1 MSNSQW
7 PIVTSSGK
15 WIFDFDHWILI
26 FFRMHPLDWL
36 ILLSTLGF
44 IVGYGVWRTRRSST
58 SNEYLRGGSD
68 NRWWAVGLSVMATQA
83 SAITFL
89 STPGQGYLDGMGFV
103 QFYFGLPLAMV
114 VINLV
119 FIPLYY
125 KWKVFTAYEFI
136 GKRFDGRARLLTAGL
151 FLIQRSLAA
160 GITIYA
166 PSIILSKVLHWPLS
180 WTCVFI
186 GVLVI
191 LYVTTGGARAVS
203 VTQKQQMA
211 VMFAGIFI
219 AFGLVVHYLSEHIS
233 FGESLALAKDLG
245 KLDIIDTRFDPGS
258 RYNLW
263 SGLIGGFFLQ
273 LAYFGTDQ
281 SQVQRYLGGQS
292 IRQARI
298 GLWMNGLLKIPMQFF
313 ILLTGVL
320 VFVFYL
326 FNGAPVHWNSANVAE
341 LERLGVGEL
350 GVEEQ
355 PTDVDRGTRSV
366 SPWGR
371 PTRVLEQHTANTTAI
386 TAAAADWVTAH
397 RAGLTTDNRQPAS
410 PAGRLTTALQQDK
423 QLREAFRQ
431 EIKAT
436 LPNAEPN
443 DKDYIFI
450 TFIMDHLPVGII
462 GLLLAMI
469 FSAGMSSTAAELSA
483 LATTS
488 TVDVVR
494 KERTDHEQVIA
505 TKWATV
511 FFGVMALAFAAI
523 FSLFDNLIQAVN
535 ILGSLFY
542 GTILGIFLVAF
553 FLKWVQGTAVFVA
566 ALIAQALI
574 LFLHFSHIEVAF
586 LWYNLIAPAV
596 VVVLAVVLQAVLPET
611 SQAAKAGRGAS

>member
-1 MSNSQW
+1 M
-7 PIVTSSGK
+7 
-15 WIFDFDHWILI
+15 HWIDALV
-26 FFRMHPLDWL
+26 
-36 ILLSTLGF
+36 LLSTLGF
-44 IVGYGVWRTRRSST
+44 IVGYGVWKTRRGAT
-58 SNEYLRGGSD
+58 SDSYLRGGSD

-125 KWKVFTAYEFI
+125 RWKVFTAYEFI

-191 LYVTTGGARAVS
+191 LYVTTGGARAVG

-211 VMFAGIFI
+211 VMFAGMFL
-219 AFGLVVHYLSEHIS
+219 AFGLVVHYLSDHIS
-233 FGESLALAKDLG
+233 FGESLALASDLG
-245 KLDIIDTRFDPGS
+245 KLDIIDTSFDPGS

-292 IRQARI
+292 IRQARL

-326 FNGAPVHWNSANVAE
+326 FNPAPVHWNSANVVE
-341 LERLGVGEL
+341 VDRLGVGEP
-350 GVEEQ
+350 
-355 PTDVDRGTRSV
+355 PTDIVRGTRSV
-366 SPWGR
+366 DPLGR
-371 PTRVLEQHTANTTAI
+371 PTGLQEQHAANTEAI
-386 TAAAADWVTAH
+386 TGAATHWVTAH
-397 RAGLTTDNRQPAS
+397 RAGLTIDNQQ
-410 PAGRLTTALQQDK
+410 LTTALTEDAR
-423 QLREAFRQ
+423 LREAYRA
-431 EIKAT
+431 EVRSA
-436 LPNAEPN
+436 LPAAEPN

-450 TFIMDHLPVGII
+450 TFIMDHLPIGVI

-494 KERTDHEQVIA
+494 KERTDHQQVIA

-511 FFGVMALAFAAI
+511 LFGVLALAFAAI

-553 FLKWVQGTAVFVA
+553 FLKRVQGTAVFVA
-566 ALIAQALI
+566 ALIALAAI
-574 LFLHFSHIEVAF
+574 LYVHFSHIELAF
-586 LWYNLIAPAV
+586 LWYNLLAPAI
-596 VVVLAVVLQAVLPET
+596 VVVLAVLLQAVLPIREKMGDP
-611 SQAAKAGRGAS
+611 SMHHPDGS

>member
-1 MSNSQW
+1 M
-7 PIVTSSGK
+7 
-15 WIFDFDHWILI
+15 HW
-26 FFRMHPLDWL
+26 LDWT
-36 ILLSTLGF
+36 ILLATLGF
-44 IVGYGVWRTRRSST
+44 IVGYGVWKTRVGAT
-58 SNEYLRGGSD
+58 SDSYLRGGND
-68 NRWWAVGLSVMATQA
+68 NRWWGVGLSVMATQA

-89 STPGQGYLDGMGFV
+89 STPGQGFLDGMGFV
-103 QFYFGLPLAMV
+103 QFYFGLPLAMI
-114 VINLV
+114 VIGAV

-125 KWKVFTAYEFI
+125 KWKVYTAYEFI
-136 GKRFDGRARLLTAGL
+136 GRRFDGRARLLTAGL

-191 LYVTTGGARAVS
+191 IYVTTGGARAVG

-211 VMFAGIFI
+211 VMFLGIFT
-219 AFGLVVHYLSEHIS
+219 AFGLVVHYLGDTLS

-245 KLDIIDTRFDPGS
+245 KMEIIDTSWDPS
-258 RYNLW
+258 DRYTLW

-273 LAYFGTDQ
+273 LSYFGTDQ
-281 SQVQRYLGGQS
+281 SQVQRYLSGQS
-292 IRQARI
+292 MQQART

-326 FNGAPVHWNSANVAE
+326 VNPAPVHWNSANVVMVE
-341 LERLGVGEL
+341 GLEVVPDRSEGDARTGSVDPPGRQAT
-350 GVEEQ
+350 VREEHAIN
-355 PTDVDRGTRSV
+355 TATVATTTKAWVD
-366 SPWGR
+366 
-371 PTRVLEQHTANTTAI
+371 
-386 TAAAADWVTAH
+386 AH
-397 RAGLTTDNRQPAS
+397 RSGLTTDNQQ
-410 PAGRLTTALQQDK
+410 LTTDLKQALARDAA
-423 QLREAFRQ
+423 LRAQYKEQIAEEFP
-431 EIKAT
+431 KAET
-436 LPNAEPN
+436 N

-450 TFIMDHLPVGII
+450 TFIMDHLPIGVI

-511 FFGVMALAFAAI
+511 LFGVMALAFAAI

-553 FLKWVQGTAVFVA
+553 FLKWVHGTAVFVA
-566 ALIAQALI
+566 ALIAQVVI
-574 LFLHFSHIEVAF
+574 LVVHFSDIQLAF
-586 LWYNLIAPAV
+586 LWYNLLAPAIV
-596 VVVLAVVLQAVLPET
+596 VILAMLLQALLPSHSAFRAERLKP
-611 SQAAKAGRGAS
+611 Q